1 MKTVIIT
8 GGNSGI
14 GYQASKQLAKLEYRV
29 IMICRNKQAAQKAC
43 DCIRTETTNLHVDY
57 IIADLANSEEVK
69 AVALELMQ
77 SDCAIDVLINNAA
90 DFDITNKVAQFNEK
104 NIEKQF
110 ATNVVAPFILSEYL
124 MPKLEESKG
133 KIINISSQGLMV
145 YPNIRLHF
153 DNLNAEQSYRPDQV
167 YYQNKLALLMLSLY
181 QRKKYPLIS
190 VQAIRVTNVKLN
202 ITKYENLSWT
212 LKQLYRIKS
221 LFAIQPAVM
230 AQAYTQL
237 VQEQYNGF
245 LYNEKLKEVKANK
258 FAYDMEEQERLYQIL
273 QEIVRL

>member
-43 DCIRTETTNLHVDY
+43 DSIRTETTNLHVDY
-57 IIADLANSEEVK
+57 IIADLADSEEVK
-69 AVALELMQ
+69 TIALELMK
-77 SDCAIDVLINNAA
+77 SDCTIDVLINNAA

-124 MPKLEESKG
+124 MPKIQESQG

-145 YPNIRLHF
+145 YPNMRLQF
-153 DNLNAEQSYRPDQV
+153 DNLNAQQSYKPDQV

-181 QRKKYPLIS
+181 QHRKYPQLSIHA
-190 VQAIRVTNVKLN
+190 VRVTNVKLD
-202 ITKYENLSWT
+202 IRKYDNLSWT
-212 LKQLYRIKS
+212 LRQLYRIKS
-221 LFAIQPAVM
+221 LFAIHPSVM
-230 AQAYTQL
+230 ARAYTQL
-237 VQEQYNGF
+237 VQEPYNGF

-258 FAYDMEEQERLYQIL
+258 FAYDMQEQERLYQIL
-273 QEIVRL
+273 QEIIK